1 MRFRSAAFVAYFAFA
16 LLILSTFA
24 LAPFHPQ
31 KYRNFILD
39 VSDVDAYPGDNVTIV
54 GNITNTG
61 IWTVRQINL
70 SLQDLP
76 YKFEVNP
83 SLFEELRILRDWNP
97 EQGVF
102 KLPYHFVI
110 TIFVPQNAAGAHLV
124 TLNAQEMWS
133 PHQVSNSTQ
142 FILKVLGVPKISA
155 SELSV
160 SSKITRF
167 EPFTVS
173 FDLKNEGI
181 APAIVNTTLTV
192 PGDWQVPEKDK
203 QITIGGNSSE
213 KVSFTVTPSGSPGT
227 VSVKTAYEF
236 RGSVTNITKTS
247 SLITPI
253 APIVI
258 EEPKPAEKPKPTGFA
273 ALVEFVKG
281 LSPIIIG
288 ILVLILIIII
298 WNFYKVISVLS
309 KRKKKPE

>member
-1 MRFRSAAFVAYFAFA
+1 MHFRSAAFVIYFVFS

-24 LAPFHPQ
+24 FAPFHPQ
-31 KYRNFILD
+31 KYRNFILG
-39 VSDVDAYPGDNVTIV
+39 VPDVDAYPGDNVTIA

-70 SLQDLP
+70 SLQNLP
-76 YKFEVNP
+76 YKFELNP
-83 SLFEELRILRDWNP
+83 NLFEELRILRDWNP

-102 KLPYHFVI
+102 RLPNHFAI
-110 TIFVPQNAAGAHLV
+110 TIFVPQNATGAHLV
-124 TLNAQEMWS
+124 KVNAQEMWS
-133 PHQVSNSTQ
+133 PHQISNSTQ
-142 FILKVLGVPKISA
+142 FILKVLGIPKISA

-160 SSKITRF
+160 PSKVTRF
-167 EPFTVS
+167 ESFTVS

-181 APAIVNTTLTV
+181 APAIVNTTLNV
-192 PGDWQVPEKDK
+192 PGDWQVSEKDK
-203 QITIGGNSSE
+203 QITIGGNFSE

-227 VSVKTAYEF
+227 ISVKAAYEF

-258 EEPKPAEKPKPTGFA
+258 EEPKPVEKPKPTGLA
-273 ALVEFVKG
+273 AFVEFVKG
-281 LSPIIIG
+281 LSPIIVG

-298 WNFYKVISVLS
+298 WNFYKIISVLS
-309 KRKKKPE
+309 KKKKKPE